1 MWKHNKSIL
10 STGGRLWAALIAAMA
25 VIAVVGYSMASS
37 LGTVIVDSKPAGA
50 KVVVQGRVV
59 GSTPARLQLPA
70 DQKVRIK
77 LQKPGYK
84 DKVFTVVPSTEK
96 ARRARVTLKKK

>member
-1 MWKHNKSIL
+1 MWNHNKSVL

-37 LGTVIVDSKPAGA
+37 LGTVIVDSQPSGA
-50 KVVVQGRVV
+50 KVVVQGQVV
-59 GSTPARLQLPA
+59 GTTPATLQLPA

-77 LQKPGYK
+77 LQKPGYQ

-96 ARRARVTLKKK
+96 TRRAKVTLKK